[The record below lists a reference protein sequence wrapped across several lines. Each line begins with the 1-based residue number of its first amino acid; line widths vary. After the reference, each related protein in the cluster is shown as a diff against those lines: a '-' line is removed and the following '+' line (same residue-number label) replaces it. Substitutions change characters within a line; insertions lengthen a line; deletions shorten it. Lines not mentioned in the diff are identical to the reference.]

1 MDGEAK
7 QCIGCAVDMDHSF
20 HNLATNTCFCPW
32 VGGLSLEALVWH
44 LLPTCLLLVL
54 GVLRRDPSW
63 LGRPWA
69 WEGAPRHCPRPALW
83 SPLALQRGRR
93 ARPGASAAGFF
104 SGHDLG
110 ARMPGMLAALRPVG
124 PVWLPWGPG
133 CLWPAGCAWAV
144 TRTRHGGAEPTPFL
158 WGGSLVSVLPPQTPS
173 PLLTSL
179 KPLPPQPQGPSLD
192 RSLRAASSGVL
203 AQSSHQ
209 RICSI
214 AWSSRDPACCP
225 RTSRH
230 HLLPPNLARPHLPAQ
245 GGWLR
250 SPGWLQAGPAQPP
263 PPRRIYP
270 RVGLG

>member
-1 MDGEAK
+1 MGTAP
-7 QCIGCAVDMDHSF
+7 Q
-20 HNLATNTCFCPW
+20 
-32 VGGLSLEALVWH
+32 
-44 LLPTCLLLVL
+44 LPRAEV
-54 GVLRRDPSW
+54 RQ
-63 LGRPWA
+63 
-69 WEGAPRHCPRPALW
+69 PA
-83 SPLALQRGRR
+83 
-93 ARPGASAAGFF
+93 AAG
-104 SGHDLG
+104 SAVRSRDGGGAG
-110 ARMPGMLAALRPVG
+110 ARGERHSALG

-144 TRTRHGGAEPTPFL
+144 TRTRHRGAEPTPFL